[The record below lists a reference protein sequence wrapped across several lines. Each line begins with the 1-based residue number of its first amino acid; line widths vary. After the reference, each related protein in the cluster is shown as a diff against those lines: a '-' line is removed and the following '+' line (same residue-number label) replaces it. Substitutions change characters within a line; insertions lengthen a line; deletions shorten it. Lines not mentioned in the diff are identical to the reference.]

1 MVLISHLLMFLAL
14 SRSTTVALWPIPSA
28 IRTGTTPLKLSTDFS
43 ITTTAI
49 LHPPSDLLAAVQD
62 VHSRMRTDK
71 FQRLVIGRGAAD
83 ADSIRDA
90 SPLNTLELALVSGAP
105 PARTVAAEATL
116 PLSTRS
122 EWYNLSIP
130 STGLAARLVANST
143 LGLFRG
149 LTTFSQLW
157 YAYGADKY
165 ILEAPVE
172 IGDKP
177 AFVSVVIS

>member
-1 MVLISHLLMFLAL
+1 MVFISQLLMFLAL
-14 SRSTTVALWPIPSA
+14 LTSAAVALWPIPSF
-28 IRTGTTPLKLSTDFS
+28 ISTGTTPLKLSTDFS
-43 ITTTAI
+43 ISTTAI
-49 LHPPSDLLAAVQD
+49 PHPPSDLLAAIQD
-62 VHSRMRTDK
+62 VHSRMRTDR
-71 FQRLVIGRGAAD
+71 FQRLVVGRGATDAD
-83 ADSIRDA
+83 AIRNA
-90 SPLNTLELALVSGAP
+90 SHFNTLELSLVSGAP

-116 PLSTRS
+116 PLDTRS

-157 YAYGADKY
+157 YAYGTDKY

-172 IGDKP
+172 IGDRP
-177 AFVSVVIS
+177 AFVSVVIY